1 MNNLLVPQLKRS
13 FSSATAPIFFART
26 KLYQHN
32 TSMITPLK
40 LAIKRTHYGLIT
52 DLLRTHY
59 GLNATKT
66 CLALL

>member
-40 LAIKRTHYGLIT
+40 LTIKRSHYGVTT
-52 DLLRTHY
+52 DSMQL
-59 GLNATKT
+59 KP
-66 CLALL
+66 C